1 MPGRRAWA
9 RVGEAREELADG
21 ERKIWRPAR
30 EDWSWFPRAAV
41 SQRQTLR
48 TREGLTPTGPGRARG
63 LSLRPGFEV
72 RTGWSFRYSWGEEQK
87 KKPKGQGGNG
97 RKIHS
102 QLGSYTK
109 TGEEE
114 NMKKNNQKETRVGWE
129 DLSEMPAWPGGPGWA
144 P

>member
-1 MPGRRAWA
+1 MRTGRGRSGD
-9 RVGEAREELADG
+9 RRE
-21 ERKIWRPAR
+21 RI
-30 EDWSWFPRAAV
+30 
-41 SQRQTLR
+41 
-48 TREGLTPTGPGRARG
+48 GPGSQGQRSLSDRPSELERASPRQVPAE
-63 LSLRPGFEV
+63 LVVSASDRDLR
-72 RTGWSFRYSWGEEQK
+72 SEQVGVSGTAGARSR